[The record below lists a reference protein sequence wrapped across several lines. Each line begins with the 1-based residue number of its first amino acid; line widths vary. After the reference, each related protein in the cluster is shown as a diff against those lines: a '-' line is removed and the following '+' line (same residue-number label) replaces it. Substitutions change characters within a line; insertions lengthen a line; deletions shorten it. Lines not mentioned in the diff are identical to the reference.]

1 MDTFTT
7 EDKVELLQKKFLEVC
22 RTKGYNPIRELNRAI
37 DYLEVDNPLE
47 EVIDEE
53 VRVIKIPMI
62 PYIREMVQVD
72 VGIKKSVIDFT
83 VNLLNNDIVY
93 RDGLDYY
100 ANIARGTHG
109 VTLIYLWDKLFQ
121 LKLANEPL
129 ANIEINLSEIQ
140 FNKIKRDARKY
151 DWYVEQISIYILN
164 TICENTE
171 LRTKVIQEYIS
182 NEP

>member
-47 EVIDEE
+47 ETIDEE

-62 PYIREMVQVD
+62 PYIRELVNVD
-72 VGIKKSVIDFT
+72 VSLRKSVVDFT
-83 VNLLNNDIVY
+83 INLLNNDIVY

-100 ANIARGTHG
+100 SNIARGSHG
-109 VTLIYLWDKLFQ
+109 VTLMYLWDKLFQ

-129 ANIEINLSEIQ
+129 SNIEINLSEIQ

-151 DWYVEQISIYILN
+151 DWYVDQIAIYILN
-164 TICENTE
+164 TICENSE